1 MLHIQNLHEGKALFQ
16 ALGSE
21 VRVQILELL
30 LSEGEMNLS
39 FLAAR
44 LHLTNGALTAHI
56 KKLEAGS
63 LIRLTAKSTGHGSE
77 KIISLAQVKMLV
89 ELAEREPHPN
99 VFSTSIPI
107 GSYCECDV
115 YPTCGLA
122 APDHLIG
129 TVDDRRYFFH
139 SDRSQAQILWFTRG
153 YVEYVI
159 PNFIPYGQKI
169 DDITLSM
176 GLGSEAPGYNEDWPS
191 DIHFLLDG
199 IPIAMW
205 TAPGDYGTQ
214 RGIFTPDWWYED
226 WNQYGLLKALQI
238 NHRGTFID
246 GVRKSDVTID
256 TFGYTDKSTIH
267 LRLSVP
273 EDAEHV
279 GGLTIFG

>member
-77 KIISLAQVKMLV
+77 KIISLAQDKMLV

-159 PNFIPYGQKI
+159 PNFIPTSRRSMTSRSPWNWEAKPRGTMRTGPLTFTFCWMAYPSPCGLPRE
-169 DDITLSM
+169 TTAPSVASLPRTGGMRTGTSMGCSRPCRSTTEGLLSM
-176 GLGSEAPGYNEDWPS
+176 ASANP
-191 DIHFLLDG
+191 
-199 IPIAMW
+199 M
-205 TAPGDYGTQ
+205 
-214 RGIFTPDWWYED
+214 
-226 WNQYGLLKALQI
+226 
-238 NHRGTFID
+238 
-246 GVRKSDVTID
+246 
-256 TFGYTDKSTIH
+256 
-267 LRLSVP
+267 
-273 EDAEHV
+273 
-279 GGLTIFG
+279 